1 MWSYPNLIP
10 LPEAEVQAIA
20 AAVEPYRYEA
30 IYGAWWGT
38 VIERDGPDIV
48 RRSAERYGRALR
60 GELL

>member
-10 LPEAEVQAIA
+10 LPEAEVARMA
-20 AAVEPYRYEA
+20 AAVEPYAYET

-38 VIERDGPDIV
+38 VIERDGPAIV
-48 RRSAERYGRALR
+48 RRSAERYGQAVR